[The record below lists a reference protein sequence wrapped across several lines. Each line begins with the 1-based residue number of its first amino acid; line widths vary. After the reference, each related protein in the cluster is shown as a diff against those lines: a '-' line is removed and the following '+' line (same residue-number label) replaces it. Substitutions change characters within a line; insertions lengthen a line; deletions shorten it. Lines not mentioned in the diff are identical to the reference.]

1 MTVSHDSLEAARERI
16 EAAYDPR
23 LVHIAGHT
31 LADLLAGHLQMV
43 QRSESSV
50 LNWADPRTYI
60 AEAAAIADSHGETGR
75 TGETNSS
82 VAARLWMGPPS
93 SSSTTPNSDP
103 FDNLSRRFRELA
115 EISLARGIN
124 LHDPRY
130 VGHQVPAP
138 VPIAGLFDAI
148 GSVTNQCMAIYE
160 MGPWTTAVEQAMV
173 EKLAGYL
180 GWQGTDY
187 AGIVTHGASLANLT
201 ALLVARNVALDES
214 WESGLNADHTSEPG
228 ISPPDQV
235 FSRGARPARGTPR
248 LVVQADAHYCI
259 ARSAGILGIGTN
271 NVVKASLDERRRM
284 DPEKLDATLAG
295 LQVAGDRVVA
305 VVACASA
312 TPVGAFD
319 PLEQIA
325 DICAKYGVWLHVDAA
340 HGGAALLSPRHRHL
354 VVGLERADSLTWD
367 AHKMLFVPALCAF
380 LFYKNK
386 RHSYEAFR
394 QNAPYLFDPSAPGLA
409 EYDSGLR
416 TVECTKRAAA
426 LGLWGVWS
434 MFGPQ
439 LFADMVDVTFALG
452 RTFYEKLSEASDF
465 DALHDPECN
474 IVVFRHVPD
483 ELRRAAPER
492 VGEFQWQLRRAV
504 IESGEFYLV
513 PTTHG
518 GIAALRCTLIN
529 PLTTAEHLDLLLE
542 TLRKRGRE
550 ILKRG

>member
-1 MTVSHDSLEAARERI
+1 MTDPNDPLAGARQRI

-23 LVHIAGHT
+23 LIQAAGRT
-31 LADLLAGHLQMV
+31 MADLLSRHLEHV
-43 QRSESSV
+43 QHSESAV
-50 LNWADPRTYI
+50 LNWADPQTYT
-60 AEAAAIADSHGETGR
+60 AEAALIAGSEEQR
-75 TGETNSS
+75 AKCE
-82 VAARLWMGPPS
+82 GPIEG
-93 SSSTTPNSDP
+93 
-103 FDNLSRRFRELA
+103 LSAEDLARRFAELVR
-115 EISLARGIN
+115 ISLSRGIN

-130 VGHQVPAP
+130 VGHQVPAS

-160 MGPWTTAVEQAMV
+160 MGPWVTAIEQAMV
-173 EKLAGYL
+173 AKLAGYL

-187 AGIVTHGASLANLT
+187 AGVVTHGASLANLT
-201 ALLVARNVALDES
+201 ALLVARNVTLGES
-214 WESGLNADHTSEPG
+214 WEAGVRAGSSDGDPK
-228 ISPPDQV
+228 
-235 FSRGARPARGTPR
+235 

-259 ARSAGILGIGTN
+259 ARSAGILGIGTG
-271 NVVKASLDERRRM
+271 NVVKAALDDKRRM
-284 DPEKLDATLAG
+284 DPDKLDATLKDLRAKG
-295 LQVAGDRVVA
+295 SRVVA
-305 VVACASA
+305 VVACACA

-319 PLEQIA
+319 PLEKIA
-325 DICAKYGVWLHVDAA
+325 DVCARHGVWLHVDAA
-340 HGGAALLSPRHRHL
+340 HGAAALLSARHRHL
-354 VVGLERADSLTWD
+354 VAGLERADSLTWD

-386 RHSYEAFR
+386 HHSYEAFR

-409 EYDSGLR
+409 EFDSGLR

-426 LGLWGVWS
+426 FGLWGVWS
-434 MFGPQ
+434 LFGPQ

-452 RTFYEKLSEASDF
+452 RAFYEKLQLAPDF
-465 DALHDPECN
+465 DALHEPECN

-483 ELRRAAPER
+483 ELRNAPAES

-529 PLTTAEHLDLLLE
+529 PLTRAEHLDLLME
-542 TLRKRGRE
+542 TLRKKGRE
-550 ILKRG
+550 ILNRG